1 MNGGNDEQMKSLK
14 EKLELSQS
22 KTEKLMNEKMTLLEK
37 QQVEKKI

>member
-37 QQVEKKI
+37 QQVEIKK